1 MVMFMAE
8 GRVLVAD
15 PIHGGAVERMRAA
28 GLEVVVRPDIA
39 ADELLKIIGD
49 FDAVVVRSRTR
60 VTREVIESAGKLRV
74 IARSGVGLDNIDLEA
89 AREKGIQ
96 VVNSPE
102 GPSISVA
109 ELVFALALSVL
120 RKVAMADR
128 GMREGRWLKKEC
140 RGGELRGRTMG
151 IVGFGLIGE
160 EVAKRAL
167 AFRMKVVAFDVLP
180 ERVEAIKKLGAEY
193 RPLEELVAM
202 ADILTVH
209 VPLNPKTRGLIGEKE
224 IWSMRPGAIIINTAR
239 GGVVDEEAL
248 YRGLTSGKLGGA
260 GLDVYS
266 EEPPH
271 QNELLRKLISL
282 PNVVCTPH
290 IGAQTQE
297 AERANSEIIAEKLIN
312 LLSKRS

>member
-60 VTREVIESAGKLRV
+60 VTREVIESAGRLRV

-89 AREKGIQ
+89 ARGRGIQ

>member
-28 GLEVVVRPDIA
+28 GLEVVVRPDIT

-49 FDAVVVRSRTR
+49 FDAVVVRSRTK
-60 VTREVIESAGKLRV
+60 VTREVIEAAGRLRV

-89 AREKGIQ
+89 ARGRGIQ

>member
-1 MVMFMAE
+1 MAE

-15 PIHGGAVERMRAA
+15 PIHETAVERMKAS
-28 GLEVVVRPDIA
+28 GLEVVVRPDIT
-39 ADELLKIIGD
+39 ADELLKLIGD
-49 FDAVVVRSRTR
+49 FDAVVVRSRTK
-60 VTREVIESAGKLRV
+60 VTRKVIEAAGRLRV
-74 IARSGVGLDNIDLEA
+74 IARSGVGLDNIDLAA
-89 AREKGIQ
+89 ARERGIK

-102 GPSISVA
+102 GPSVSVA

-167 AFRMKVVAFDVLP
+167 AFGMKVVAFDVLP
-180 ERVEAIKKLGAEY
+180 ERVEVLKRMGAEY
-193 RPLEELVAM
+193 KRLDELVAV

-224 IWSMRPGAIIINTAR
+224 IEAMPPGAIIINTAR

-297 AERANSEIIAEKLIN
+297 ASRANSEIIAEKLIS
-312 LLSKRS
+312 LLSKDSQSP

>member
-1 MVMFMAE
+1 MAE

-15 PIHGGAVERMRAA
+15 PIHETAVERMKAS
-28 GLEVVVRPDIA
+28 GLEVVVRPDIT
-39 ADELLKIIGD
+39 ADELLKLIGD
-49 FDAVVVRSRTR
+49 FDAVVVRSRTK
-60 VTREVIESAGKLRV
+60 VTRKVIEAAGRLRV
-74 IARSGVGLDNIDLEA
+74 IARSGVGLDNIDLAA
-89 AREKGIQ
+89 ARERGIK

-102 GPSISVA
+102 GPSVSVA

-167 AFRMKVVAFDVLP
+167 AFGMKVVAFDVLP
-180 ERVEAIKKLGAEY
+180 ERVEVLKRMGAEY
-193 RPLEELVAM
+193 KPLDELVAV

-224 IWSMRPGAIIINTAR
+224 IEAMPPGAIIINTAR

-297 AERANSEIIAEKLIN
+297 ASRANSEIIAEKLIS
-312 LLSKRS
+312 LLSKDSQSP